1 MPWRLLT
8 VLERDPSASTS
19 LWVLWNFQESVF
31 AEQLLATTSHMIL
44 FFSLFVDQWDSHH
57 FMWWSNDKL
66 GEKNSQTG
74 SSLCRHGNQVQAWL
88 SSCGHIWTNLEIPN
102 NWRKGRIGRTE
113 KLIKVGRILILCN
126 GRSRNSHIP
135 KKNGLGSFKCEQ
147 KVQDFGNETIR
158 HIWLIHPFEVTH
170 Y

>member
-1 MPWRLLT
+1 M
-8 VLERDPSASTS
+8 
-19 LWVLWNFQESVF
+19 NFVKFSRKLF
-31 AEQLLATTSHMIL
+31 CRTPPGNHFSHDFV
-44 FFSLFVDQWDSHH
+44 FFSFCRSVRFATWNH

-66 GEKNSQTG
+66 GEKNSQTR
-74 SSLCRHGNQVQAWL
+74 SSLCRQGHKLQACV

-135 KKNGLGSFKCEQ
+135 KKKGLGNFKCEE